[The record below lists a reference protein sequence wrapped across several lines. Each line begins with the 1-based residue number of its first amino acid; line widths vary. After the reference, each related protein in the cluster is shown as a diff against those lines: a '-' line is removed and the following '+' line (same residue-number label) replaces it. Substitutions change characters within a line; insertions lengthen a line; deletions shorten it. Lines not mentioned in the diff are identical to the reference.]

1 MGVQEPR
8 LVWPVGSVRL
18 SYRWWGGGTP
28 RFPVRKLSL
37 QVVKGDPRVTHFG
50 ANLLNTTERTPD
62 IFPGHSLSIL
72 LTDHPLPHHPCQW

>member
-1 MGVQEPR
+1 MQEPFGVASGKR
-8 LVWPVGSVRL
+8 QTELQMVGRRDPEIPSEE
-18 SYRWWGGGTP
+18 TEPP
-28 RFPVRKLSL
+28 RVS
-37 QVVKGDPRVTHFG
+37 DPVTHFG